1 MFVSGANLN
10 VLIARTVLFVEL
22 LFPDTF
28 QLISQ
33 TAVTSSK
40 WMVAMAKSQ
49 SLVLISRCQAGI
61 SQDSDER

>member
-40 WMVAMAKSQ
+40 WMVATRGRP
-49 SLVLISRCQAGI
+49 IIGQADIFGRY
-61 SQDSDER
+61 SAFL